1 MRKQLDQAVESVR
14 ALPPDEQDEIAR
26 VMLALADAEPEPI
39 DPEHLSAVSEG
50 LAQARSR
57 EFATPAEMEAV
68 FRRFGG

>member
-1 MRKQLDQAVESVR
+1 
-14 ALPPDEQDEIAR
+14 
-26 VMLALADAEPEPI
+26 LADAEPEPI